1 MESVEKVVEVLNIS
15 KKRSNRKMIAMR
27 LDKDMLLK
35 AQSLAKTKGT
45 TLTGLVEKLL
55 EQEFKG
61 E

>member
-1 MESVEKVVEVLNIS
+1 MESVEKVVDVLNSS